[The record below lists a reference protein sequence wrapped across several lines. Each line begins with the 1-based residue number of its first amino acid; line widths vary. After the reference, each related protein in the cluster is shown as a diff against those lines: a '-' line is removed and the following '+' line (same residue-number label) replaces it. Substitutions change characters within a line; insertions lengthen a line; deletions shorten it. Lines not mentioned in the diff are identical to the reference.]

1 VLKLR
6 IEQWK
11 MIRRL
16 IRSKTNNLTLAA
28 LVVALSTIISGL
40 LGVLRDRLLAGSFG
54 AGESLDIYFAAF
66 LIPDLVQ
73 ALLVSGGIA
82 VAFLPIFSEEFGKGK
97 EQGFAFANNLL
108 NVSLFFLVLVCLILF
123 VFTPQLVGLVAP
135 GFGMEQRAKAVVL
148 TRIMFLS
155 PILFGLSSLFSG
167 LLQYFDL
174 FWAYGLAPIL
184 YNLGIIFGIVF
195 LAPLFGVYGLGWGVV
210 LGALSHFL
218 IQVPAARSTGFSY
231 RFLFNLKNF
240 RLKKV
245 VSLMGPSSFGSA
257 LTQINLMVV
266 TALASTLVSGSIAIF
281 TFARNLNNL
290 PVGIVGVPF
299 AIAVFPLLSKSWQMK
314 KEVFWQNFSSTLK
327 QILFLVMPLSFLIFV
342 LRAQIV
348 RIVLGTGRWGWEET
362 RLTAACLGVF
372 SFSLFGFS
380 LIPFFRKAFYAIQET
395 KIPSWVELVFLFL
408 NVGLCFLFLFVL
420 SFPSFFQQSLVG
432 FLSLEGIED
441 IRILA
446 FPLALTITAILKVLV
461 LLFLFVRRTGFKDL
475 NQIFAY
481 SKKVFLVSLLMG
493 LMVWFVLRPLSL
505 VFPLT
510 SFWGVFFQAFFGGL
524 AGIFVYVLLAL
535 LFRLIELEKLVGLF
549 VQPGD

>member
-1 VLKLR
+1 
-6 IEQWK
+6 

-28 LVVALSTIISGL
+28 LVVALSTVISGL
-40 LGVLRDRLLAGSFG
+40 LGLWRDRLLAGSFG

-108 NVSLFFLVLVCLILF
+108 NVSLVFLVLVCLVLF
-123 VFTPQLVGLVAP
+123 VFSPQLVGLVAP
-135 GFGMEQRAKAVVL
+135 GFGLEQRAKAVVL

-195 LAPLFGVYGLGWGVV
+195 LVPLFGVYGLGWGVV
-210 LGALSHFL
+210 LGALFHFL
-218 IQVPAARSTGFSY
+218 IQVPAARLTGFSY

-245 VSLMGPSSFGSA
+245 VSLMGPSSLGSA

-281 TFARNLNNL
+281 TFARNLNSL

-299 AIAVFPLLSKSWQMK
+299 AIAMFPVLSKSWQRK
-314 KEVFWQNFSSTLK
+314 RDVFWQNFSSTLK
-327 QILFLVMPLSFLIFV
+327 QILFFVVPLSFLIFV

-362 RLTAACLGVF
+362 RLTAACLGIF

-420 SFPSFFQQSLVG
+420 SFPSVFKQGLVG
-432 FLSLEGIED
+432 FLSLEGIND

-475 NQIFAY
+475 KQIFGY
-481 SKKVFLVSLLMG
+481 WKKVFLVSLLMG
-493 LMVWFVLRPLSL
+493 LVVWLALRPLSL

-510 SFWGVFFQAFFGGL
+510 TFWGVLFQAFFGGL
-524 AGIFVYVLLAL
+524 AGIFVYVLLA
-535 LFRLIELEKLVGLF
+535 FIFKLIEPKKLVTLF
-549 VQPGD
+549 FKKQG

>member
-1 VLKLR
+1 
-6 IEQWK
+6 
-11 MIRRL
+11 
-16 IRSKTNNLTLAA
+16 
-28 LVVALSTIISGL
+28 
-40 LGVLRDRLLAGSFG
+40 
-54 AGESLDIYFAAF
+54 
-66 LIPDLVQ
+66 
-73 ALLVSGGIA
+73 
-82 VAFLPIFSEEFGKGK
+82 
-97 EQGFAFANNLL
+97 
-108 NVSLFFLVLVCLILF
+108 
-123 VFTPQLVGLVAP
+123 
-135 GFGMEQRAKAVVL
+135 
-148 TRIMFLS
+148 
-155 PILFGLSSLFSG
+155 
-167 LLQYFDL
+167 
-174 FWAYGLAPIL
+174 
-184 YNLGIIFGIVF
+184 
-195 LAPLFGVYGLGWGVV
+195 
-210 LGALSHFL
+210 
-218 IQVPAARSTGFSY
+218 
-231 RFLFNLKNF
+231 
-240 RLKKV
+240 
-245 VSLMGPSSFGSA
+245 MGPSSFGSA

-549 VQPGD
+549 VQTGD